1 MLEFDLD
8 LSRLYAVMDELEPTE
23 KQIKLA
29 MNRAL
34 NRTAATLRRLS
45 ASGLKAELDLRA
57 VGLLKKRL
65 KSLKLKSGGI
75 DTVRL
80 WYGINGMPV
89 SWFKGTA
96 SQTATGAKYKDQ
108 EFEGGFVAKSAV
120 KGRKTVFK
128 RKANGRLPLV
138 EQLMPVRD
146 KAEVFVEDEIFV
158 KLEDIFWPIFVRDLK
173 ARVRFK
179 IGGA

>member
-1 MLEFDLD
+1 MLEFDID
-8 LSRLYAVMDELEPTE
+8 IQRLYAVMDELEPTE
-23 KQIKLA
+23 KQIRLA

-45 ASGLKAELDLRA
+45 ATGLKKEFDLRA

-65 KSLKLKSGGI
+65 NALRLKSGGL
-75 DTVRL
+75 DVVKL

-89 SWFKGTA
+89 SWFKGRARKT
-96 SQTATGAKYKDQ
+96 STGASFRN
-108 EFEGGFVAKSAV
+108 ENFEDGFVAKSSV

-128 RKANGRLPLV
+128 RKAEKRLPLV
-138 EQLMPVRD
+138 EQLMPIKD
-146 KAEVFVEDEIFV
+146 QAEVFVEDHIFD
-158 KLEDIFWPIFVRDLK
+158 KLENIFWQHFTRDLK

-179 IGGA
+179 LGGE